1 MSTRERPARPS
12 KAVYR
17 RRRLVL
23 LLGLLAV
30 VAVVALIIL
39 KPGSSSGQP
48 DSPRPAATT
57 AAAADGT
64 AQTPAATPTPSASTA
79 DGDPVCT
86 AETVTVEASTDKS
99 TYQAGEL
106 PQLSLS
112 ITNTGSVPCTID
124 AGTSQQVF
132 TVRSGEETY
141 WSSTDCQ
148 TEPTNAVTLLQP
160 QTTITSNPAIAWDRT
175 RSATDTCEGERPA
188 VPAGGASYHLSTSV
202 AGIESA
208 DSAQFLLY

>member
-1 MSTRERPARPS
+1 MSTNEGRVRPS

-17 RRRLVL
+17 RRRLVV

-30 VAVVALIIL
+30 IAIIALVII
-39 KPGSSSGQP
+39 KPGSSSGRTDEPSESPSASSSDEQP
-48 DSPRPAATT
+48 AM
-57 AAAADGT
+57 
-64 AQTPAATPTPSASTA
+64 TPTPSTSAS

-86 AETVTVEASTDKS
+86 ADTVTVEAKTDKS

-112 ITNTGSVPCTID
+112 LTNTGSVPCTID

-132 TVRSGEETY
+132 TITSGEETY
-141 WSSTDCQ
+141 WTSTDCQ
-148 TEPTNAVTLLQP
+148 SEPTNAVTLLEP
-160 QTTITSNPAIAWDRT
+160 QTTITSNPAISWDRT

-188 VPAGGASYHLSTSV
+188 VPAGGASYHLGTSV
-202 AGIESA
+202 AGIESQ